1 VFKLRVLIFIKSTK
15 KIQYWFFI
23 ILRSFFKVD
32 IEVNGEPVDIH
43 MKLGESG
50 EAFFV
55 EEVPEDDSE
64 ILPEHMATSP
74 IPQNEFPKIYEDDVR
89 PRYNPSLQSQ

>member
-1 VFKLRVLIFIKSTK
+1 
-15 KIQYWFFI
+15 
-23 ILRSFFKVD
+23 
-32 IEVNGEPVDIH
+32 

-74 IPQNEFPKIYEDDVR
+74 IPQNEFPKSFEEASR
-89 PRYNPSLQSQ
+89 PR

>member
-1 VFKLRVLIFIKSTK
+1 
-15 KIQYWFFI
+15 
-23 ILRSFFKVD
+23 
-32 IEVNGEPVDIH
+32 

-89 PRYNPSLQSQ
+89 PRY